1 MLPAADLSEILTNL
15 AALNLQPNTAA
26 QILAAVLAPLL
37 RSSEM
42 DPPEDLPRRRAERP
56 RVRPWRAARHKKP
69 KHRAAATP
77 TVQNEHSDRDA
88 PRRRAVAALKANPG
102 ASLTAV
108 AKVAGVSRST
118 VVNAAADLAAEARR
132 EARKQARQASQASA
146 TPKPAAKPLTEARH
160 RAQQFLKD
168 ALAHGP
174 KPVTDIEE
182 QAGKAHV
189 DSTALAQARG
199 DLGIVT
205 SRGNTGGV
213 QAVQWSLPG

>member
-1 MLPAADLSEILTNL
+1 MRLFACLIVAPQWGYDEPAILSYAISSFCPTSADGL
-15 AALNLQPNTAA
+15 
-26 QILAAVLAPLL
+26 
-37 RSSEM
+37 
-42 DPPEDLPRRRAERP
+42 
-56 RVRPWRAARHKKP
+56 H
-69 KHRAAATP
+69 
-77 TVQNEHSDRDA
+77 
-88 PRRRAVAALKANPG
+88 
-102 ASLTAV
+102 AV

-146 TPKPAAKPLTEARH
+146 TPKPAAKPLTEARQ
-160 RAQQFLKD
+160 RAQRFLKD

-205 SRGNTGGV
+205 SRGNTGRV